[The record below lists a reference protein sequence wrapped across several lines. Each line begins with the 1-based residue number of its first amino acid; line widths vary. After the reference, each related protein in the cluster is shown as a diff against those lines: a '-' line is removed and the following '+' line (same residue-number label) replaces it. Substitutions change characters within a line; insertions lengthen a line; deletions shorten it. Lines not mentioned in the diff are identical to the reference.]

1 MELKIILL
9 WVYAVAQA
17 ATTIILQ
24 ARGWWRSAPAFMV
37 FMAVSTVQGAISIVG
52 RPHTMEWWRY
62 SWAPIEALLMVAA
75 VAACIEVLVWRTRF
89 MDQAER
95 FSWRFCVMM
104 VSIGIVGFNWDV
116 QAKSAYGW
124 IVYSR
129 EYIWVG
135 LAVMMGMSLVIFARK
150 PVLEPNGLRA
160 HAYILGALVFI
171 HAVVAPLARLG
182 YDTHAARS
190 IYQAITILCCVA
202 WIMFCSPRASVSYV
216 QKRPSLPG
224 QPSSRAYHS

>member
-1 MELKIILL
+1 
-9 WVYAVAQA
+9 
-17 ATTIILQ
+17 
-24 ARGWWRSAPAFMV
+24 MV